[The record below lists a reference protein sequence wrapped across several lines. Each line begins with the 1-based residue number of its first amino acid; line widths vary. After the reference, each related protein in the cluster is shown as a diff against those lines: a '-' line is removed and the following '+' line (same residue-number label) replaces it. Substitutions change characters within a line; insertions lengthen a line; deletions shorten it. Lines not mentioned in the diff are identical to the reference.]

1 MVMVPPMDARTT
13 WARATFRCVRSAAA
27 SSASWPV
34 EYTGSPGRSVS
45 PTPRLS
51 KVTTVKCGASALAW
65 RAQLAAGADNPLISS
80 TGSPLPPTS
89 NCIRMLLMMAK
100 GLVAA

>member
-1 MVMVPPMDARTT
+1 
-13 WARATFRCVRSAAA
+13 
-27 SSASWPV
+27 
-34 EYTGSPGRSVS
+34 
-45 PTPRLS
+45 
-51 KVTTVKCGASALAW
+51 
-65 RAQLAAGADNPLISS
+65 LAARADNPLISS